1 MVKPG
6 EIRIYPDPEATRKV
20 PARLA
25 KSAAVTFNLYGSS
38 LGFPVVSC
46 HPIELETLLIPGGGI
61 IIPIPTVDD
70 LAERESHTQH
80 SDNRGDWR
88 DAVGHHRG
96 AAAAIVLDAHRYGGS
111 TRPVDLGQLMDLL
124 RNAGYCVEAVNAR
137 LFKVDGKSATMADL
151 VERAQRIDADAVHV
165 AEAA

>member
-1 MVKPG
+1 M
-6 EIRIYPDPEATRKV
+6 
-20 PARLA
+20 
-25 KSAAVTFNLYGSS
+25 TFNLYGSS